1 VDFLIRHGFRSVR
14 EVADAEAYDLA
25 SILGVE
31 ESEAEAVIA
40 AADETLDVLIGEETA
55 RRKATVN
62 VALPDEA

>member
-1 VDFLIRHGFRSVR
+1 MIRHGFRSVR

-40 AADETLDVLIGEETA
+40 AADETLDILIAEETA
-55 RRKATVN
+55 RRKASATRDV
-62 VALPDEA
+62 PEEA